1 MRKLWLGLGS
11 ILLAA
16 GLGAT
21 RRQDP
26 APAPAPAQVPPAG
39 PAAARETPEK
49 PAVTRQWLQVRLDA
63 IAKGAARLKE
73 LADDDEERQ
82 LAQRI
87 AWLAHDTSVQLES
100 IAPPAE
106 APAPPPSSK
115 ADGERPALEALELS
129 GERADPTRWRPVKPT
144 REVRTLWGTNLEE
157 AAQKTGSK
165 RFVGEHHLAVSSGAA
180 VLSTHYREQR
190 GFTFQDCILEG
201 APAADGRLTTRWGVR
216 AYDVI
221 DWRFQH
227 CEWRNIPDEHGC
239 YLSAPGSVLWS
250 QCKFEGIGSQAIQVV
265 YRTDPA
271 HAHETSNPALGE
283 IGGLQQVV
291 ECLFLECG
299 KPSGGRPA
307 YALSFFEGPRC
318 DVRIERSFVQTR
330 GSHHLDHLGMPSSS
344 YGAIMVHD
352 RPRVEIL
359 DTLVDYHRP
368 DRAVI
373 QIWNVEE
380 VVIQGCEVTE
390 GEIEV
395 RNCGR
400 VLLKGNKGGARVTVG
415 TGPAYS
421 WPLPHVIH
429 EGPID
434 QDVSL

>member
-1 MRKLWLGLGS
+1 MRKLAIGLGS
-11 ILLAA
+11 VLLAA
-16 GLGAT
+16 WLGAP
-21 RRQDP
+21 RIQEPQP
-26 APAPAPAQVPPAG
+26 APAAEPAPDP
-39 PAAARETPEK
+39 ETPERT
-49 PAVTRQWLQVRLDA
+49 AVTRQWLQVRLDA
-63 IAKGAARLKE
+63 IAKGATRLKE

-87 AWLAHDTSVQLES
+87 AWLASDTSAQLD
-100 IAPPAE
+100 
-106 APAPPPSSK
+106 APAASDSGAEGKPGPEEQ
-115 ADGERPALEALELS
+115 AALEPLELS
-129 GERADPTRWRPVKPT
+129 GERADPSRWRPVKPGKL
-144 REVRTLWGTNLEE
+144 VRTQWGTNIQQASE
-157 AAQKTGSK
+157 QSGSK
-165 RFVGEHHLAVSSGAA
+165 RFAGEHHLAVSSGGA
-180 VLSTHYREQR
+180 VLSTFYREHR
-190 GFTFQDCILEG
+190 GFTFQECILEG

-221 DWRFQH
+221 DWRFLH

-250 QCKFEGIGSQAIQVV
+250 KCKFEGIGSQAIQVV
-265 YRTDPA
+265 FRTDPA

-283 IGGLQQVV
+283 IGGLQHVV

-318 DVRIERSFVQTR
+318 DVRIERCFVQTR
-330 GSHHLDHLGMPSSS
+330 ESHHLDHLGLPSSS
-344 YGAIMVHD
+344 YGAIMIHD
-352 RPRVEIL
+352 RPRAEIL
-359 DTLVDYHRP
+359 DTFVDYRKP

-390 GEIEV
+390 GEIEL

-400 VLLKGNKGGARVTVG
+400 VLLKDNKGGARVIIG

-421 WPLPHVIH
+421 WPMPHVIH
-429 EGPID
+429 EGPIER
-434 QDVSL
+434 DVSL